1 LQLIASEG
9 DTVTPGTKVAVISKS
24 AAPTESH
31 VAPSEETSQKETPP
45 PPLPSEKN
53 KVEEKPPKVEP
64 IKTQESKQTS
74 APLKSST
81 SEPQLP
87 PKEKERRVSAYL

>member
-31 VAPSEETSQKETPP
+31 VAPSEETSQKEIPP
-45 PPLPSEKN
+45 PPPSEKN
-53 KVEEKPPKVEP
+53 KVEEKPP
-64 IKTQESKQTS
+64 
-74 APLKSST
+74 
-81 SEPQLP
+81 
-87 PKEKERRVSAYL
+87 